1 MIAAVDQGHSQSSN
15 DKVTEAT
22 SSAIQTNEKTQSF
35 WEKVFSGFNLSMFC
49 IERPKFN
56 EECSICLETFLDED
70 LVLKRGCMHSFHQKC
85 MVNNVNLHHNF
96 RCPLCRAYSECVDT
110 HKFKTGRFAAAFVT
124 EDLESKNVLA
134 CLNV

>member
-1 MIAAVDQGHSQSSN
+1 
-15 DKVTEAT
+15 
-22 SSAIQTNEKTQSF
+22 
-35 WEKVFSGFNLSMFC
+35 
-49 IERPKFN
+49 
-56 EECSICLETFLDED
+56 
-70 LVLKRGCMHSFHQKC
+70 MHSFHQKC

-134 CLNV
+134 CLNVQIKENEEKEEIQKARDEILSARRKLETLEEKWLDIDGFFERFKIRSQYEDSFRDQIEGTRFEEGALFGTF